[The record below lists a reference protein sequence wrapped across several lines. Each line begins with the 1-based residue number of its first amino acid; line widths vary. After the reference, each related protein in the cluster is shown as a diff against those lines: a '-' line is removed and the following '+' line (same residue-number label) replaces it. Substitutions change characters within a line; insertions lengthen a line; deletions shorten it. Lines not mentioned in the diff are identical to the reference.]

1 MLEKN
6 YKMHGEKRS
15 FYHFILLTYHS
26 FQLIF
31 SILKAINSAEFAVES
46 IICRTSFEF
55 CQLAHL
61 YNFCQ
66 PAIIWIMC
74 TFFSLSNF
82 AVKAR
87 RLKWYYDKNRM
98 FRIKAILKHKQ
109 VVCMRRKMPF
119 TFFKYLFSFQRYSSF

>member
-1 MLEKN
+1 MR
-6 YKMHGEKRS
+6 GEKRS
-15 FYHFILLTYHS
+15 SYHFILLTYHS

-82 AVKAR
+82 AVTAR
-87 RLKWYYDKNRM
+87 KLSYVSEKLFQFTSLTTEETRFSTASLEYDIKRIGKRCRL
-98 FRIKAILKHKQ
+98 
-109 VVCMRRKMPF
+109 
-119 TFFKYLFSFQRYSSF
+119 S